1 MNAAAHGRSYALPLL
16 MASTLAFLAACAGP
30 REAAGGCA
38 ACTIGT
44 ASWVGRAHQGLRT
57 ASGERFDTAALTAAH
72 PSLPFGSRVR
82 VVNLAN
88 GRAVVVRIND
98 RGPHNGRA
106 IDLSEAAARE
116 IGMIAAGTAAVRIE
130 PI

>member
-1 MNAAAHGRSYALPLL
+1 MSAAARRRRPALLFAALCAQAVSP
-16 MASTLAFLAACAGP
+16 ASAGP
-30 REAAGGCA
+30 RQATGGCA
-38 ACTIGT
+38 ACTVGT

-88 GRAVVVRIND
+88 ERTVVVRIND
-98 RGPHNGRA
+98 RGPFNGRA

-116 IGMIAAGTAAVRIE
+116 IGMIAAGTAQVRIE